1 MGGKIKPFCGYLIK
15 TKKKSATIK
24 SYISAIKAILHDI
37 DVEVNEDRFLPNA
50 LTRACRLIN
59 DHVRLRFPIHKQLL
73 LQLLNNIELSLD
85 QQPFLK
91 ILYLVL
97 FSAMY
102 YGLFRVGELTFNN
115 HAVKARDVHVGKNKK
130 KMMFILRTS
139 KTHWHDVKPQIIKI
153 SGHWK
158 KEDVNAFDR
167 FCPFQLL
174 LNYTEVRGAFLDNN
188 EQFFIFCDHSPVTP
202 PICAQYY
209 MSALRIE
216 KKFYNTMSF
225 RIGESGGSSKNR
237 TLRGNN

>member
-1 MGGKIKPFCGYLIK
+1 M
-15 TKKKSATIK
+15 
-24 SYISAIKAILHDI
+24 
-37 DVEVNEDRFLPNA
+37 EVNEDRFLLNA
-50 LTRACRLIN
+50 LTTACRLIN

-73 LQLLNNIELSLD
+73 LQLLNYIELSLD

-91 ILYLVL
+91 ILYLAL

-102 YGLFRVGELTFNN
+102 YGLFRVGELTFSN
-115 HAVKARDVHVGKNKK
+115 HAVKARDIHVGKNKK

-153 SGHWK
+153 SGHRK

-188 EQFFIFCDHSPVTP
+188 EQFFIFRDHSPVTP
-202 PICAQYY
+202 IHLRSILHQLL
-209 MSALRIE
+209 STLRIE

-225 RIGESGGSSKNR
+225 HIGRAGIF
-237 TLRGNN
+237 